1 MTAETREAFRARVRA
16 WLDANAPRKGDPGDF
31 SAAHLVS
38 ASTPEDYRRR
48 EHEALAVTMGW
59 QRRLFDA
66 GFAGRSWPRQY
77 GGAGAPAWQDEV
89 VADEQSRYG
98 VSTKMISVALEM
110 VPPVLFEHGTHQQ
123 RAEHLPRILRGDESW
138 CQLLSEPGA
147 GSDLAS
153 VSTRATAVTGGWSV
167 AGQKVWTSGAGTA
180 DFALLLARSEPAP
193 GRAGLSCF
201 AADMRA
207 PGFEVRPLRQMSGG
221 YHFNEV
227 FLDDVFVPSGAL
239 IGRLGGGWG
248 VLRTMLTSERAAIG
262 GGTSGRSAV
271 QLIALARHL
280 GRTDDPAA
288 RQLLSSAYVREHVL
302 DLLQARVIGGS
313 DVPAGGSLT
322 KLLYS
327 EHARRTADD
336 AMRLLGAV
344 GLTSGH
350 PDAAPWVER
359 LLFAPGLRLGGGTDE
374 IQRNTIAERG
384 LGLPREV
391 TRDTQPAQ
399 RGPSVRRKA

>member
-1 MTAETREAFRARVRA
+1 MTVESQDGFRARVRA
-16 WLDANAPRKGDPGDF
+16 WLEANAPRKGEPGDF

-38 ASTPEDYRRR
+38 AGAPDDYRRGER
-48 EHEALAVTMGW
+48 EALAVTTAW

-66 GFAGRSWPRQY
+66 GFAGRSWPREF
-77 GGAGAPAWQDEV
+77 GGAGAPGWQDEI
-89 VADEQSRYG
+89 VAVEQSRYG

-110 VPPVLFEHGTHQQ
+110 APPVLFEHGTAEQ
-123 RAEHLPRILRGDESW
+123 RAQHLPKILRGDESW

-147 GSDLAS
+147 GSDLGS
-153 VSTRATAVTGGWSV
+153 VSTRATAVPGGWSV

-180 DFALLLARSEPAP
+180 DFALLLARSEAAP

-201 AADMRA
+201 GVDMRA
-207 PGFEVRPLRQMSGG
+207 PGVDVRPLRQMSGG

-227 FLDDVFVPSGAL
+227 FLDDVFVPACAL
-239 IGRLGGGWG
+239 IGKPGGGWA
-248 VLRTMLTSERAAIG
+248 VLRTMLASERAAIG

-271 QLIALARHL
+271 QLIALAKRL
-280 GRTDDPAA
+280 GRTHDPVA
-288 RQLLSSAYVREHVL
+288 RQVVASAYIRERVL

-313 DVPAGGSLT
+313 AVPAGGSVT

-336 AMRLLGAV
+336 AMWLLGAA
-344 GLTSGH
+344 GLTGEH

-391 TRDTQPAQ
+391 SR
-399 RGPSVRRKA
+399 